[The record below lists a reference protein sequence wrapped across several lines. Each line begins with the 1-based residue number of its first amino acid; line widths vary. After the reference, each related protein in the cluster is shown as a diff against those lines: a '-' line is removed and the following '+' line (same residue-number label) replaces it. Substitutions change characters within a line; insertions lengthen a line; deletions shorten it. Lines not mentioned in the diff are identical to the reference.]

1 MIHAVLA
8 DLLLVVHLA
17 FVVYVVAGG
26 LLVAWRRWTAWI
38 HVPCAAYGVA
48 IELFGWICPLTPLEQ
63 ALRRRAGET
72 GYEGGFVEHYLEGLL
87 YPAGWGELRFA
98 LAAMVVIAN
107 VAVYAWIFLR
117 HRKADASSP
126 GDA

>member
-1 MIHAVLA
+1 MIHTVLA

-26 LLVAWRRWTAWI
+26 LLVAWRPWTAWI

-63 ALRRRAGET
+63 GLRRRAGQA

-87 YPAGWGELRFA
+87 YPAGWGEIRFA
-98 LAAMVVIAN
+98 LAALVVIAN

-117 HRKADASSP
+117 RRKAD
-126 GDA
+126 G